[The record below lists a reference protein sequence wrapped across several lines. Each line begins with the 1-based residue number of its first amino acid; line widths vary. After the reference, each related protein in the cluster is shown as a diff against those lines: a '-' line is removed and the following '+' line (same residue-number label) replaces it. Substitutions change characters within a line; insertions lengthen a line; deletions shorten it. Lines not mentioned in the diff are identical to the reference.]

1 MTQKLLALSE
11 SEPELAELVL
21 MQLYHSSMAKA
32 GLNDDAIAM
41 ANRSENLVEQF
52 LNKV

>member
-1 MTQKLLALSE
+1 MALSE
-11 SEPELAELVL
+11 SEPELAEMIL

-41 ANRSENLVEQF
+41 ANRSESLVEQF
-52 LNKV
+52 LHKL